1 MSYTPNHS
9 YRGNYYYNPHWVQ
22 ASGENPPLLVY
33 DNMVD
38 FTVGPDGTHYFNQV
52 HDGPFTA
59 PPTQTVEIVP
69 DSDSTAS
76 EDAAKRKPG
85 KSYKSDDKKPERKRD
100 KEQGK
105 DAKKSQETSEGTD
118 SSSDEDIWAT
128 EDEDC
133 CEENDSDSSQDE
145 YNRGPSRDYSRDR
158 RRRPYQNRRDRSPRS
173 PRQEVDARSTIVSL
187 VPREFQLN

>member
-33 DNMVD
+33 GNMVD

-52 HDGPFTA
+52 HNGPFTA
-59 PPTQTVEIVP
+59 PSSQTVKIVP
-69 DSDSTAS
+69 ESDPTAS
-76 EDAAKRKPG
+76 EDAVKRKPG
-85 KSYKSDDKKPERKRD
+85 KSSKSDDKKAGQKRD

-105 DAKKSQETSEGTD
+105 DEKKSQDASGETD

-133 CEENDSDSSQDE
+133 YEENDSDSSQDE

-158 RRRPYQNRRDRSPRS
+158 RRRPLHNRQARSPRS
-173 PRQEVDARSTIVSL
+173 PRREVDARSTIVSL